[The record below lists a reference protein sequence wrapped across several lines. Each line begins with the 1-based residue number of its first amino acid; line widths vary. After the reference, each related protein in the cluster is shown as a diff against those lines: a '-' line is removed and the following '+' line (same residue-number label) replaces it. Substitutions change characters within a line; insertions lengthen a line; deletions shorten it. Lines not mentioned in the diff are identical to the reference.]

1 MPTIN
6 RESAALLAVDF
17 QSRLM
22 PAIDDGIQVVA
33 NARRLLDAA
42 EMLQVPI
49 LFTEQNANGL
59 GSTVPELRSDTGR
72 LVHKMTFDACRTAGF
87 LEATLGRHD
96 VIVSGCEAH
105 VCVLQTVMGL
115 LNAGRRIYVV
125 RDAVGSRRSENK
137 DAAIR
142 RMERNGAEIVTT
154 EMVVFEWL
162 ETAEHPRLR
171 DIVALIK

>member
-1 MPTIN
+1 MSIVS
-6 RESAALLAVDF
+6 RESSTLLVVDF

-22 PAIDDGIQVVA
+22 PAIEDGMAVVA
-33 NARRLLDAA
+33 NARRLLSAA

-49 LFTEQNANGL
+49 LLTEQNVNGL
-59 GSTVPELRSDTGR
+59 GSTVPELRSDTSR
-72 LVHKMTFDACRTAGF
+72 LVHKMNFDACRTAGF
-87 LEATLGRHD
+87 LEAIADRHD
-96 VIVSGCEAH
+96 LIVSGCEAH
-105 VCVLQTVMGL
+105 VCVLQTVLGL
-115 LNAGRRIYVV
+115 LRAGRRVYVV

-137 DAAIR
+137 ETAIQ

-171 DIVALIK
+171 DMLTLIK